1 MSSSCDRSSRC
12 PSLHPARACHLVSY
26 CPSSGGLGSR
36 GGSCSQSVLR
46 TWHDTDEMSS
56 KHLSSDWLLA
66 LWTPEQRT
74 VPEEN
79 VKNFFSNVAIW
90 NINLITLRPCG
101 SAPRLGVF
109 LMEEDPQ
116 VQTLSYWTLVV
127 KPVIKVIVQAKAS
140 AIMVTW
146 KSTRKSTW
154 WLREPS
160 GVSILLSAVVWMTDS
175 SQ

>member
-12 PSLHPARACHLVSY
+12 PSLHPARACHLVSC

-101 SAPRLGVF
+101 SAPGLGVF
-109 LMEEDPQ
+109 LIGRRP
-116 VQTLSYWTLVV
+116 TGPNTF
-127 KPVIKVIVQAKAS
+127 
-140 AIMVTW
+140 
-146 KSTRKSTW
+146 
-154 WLREPS
+154 
-160 GVSILLSAVVWMTDS
+160 LLDS
-175 SQ
+175 SCKTCHKSDRASQGFSYNGNLKEHT